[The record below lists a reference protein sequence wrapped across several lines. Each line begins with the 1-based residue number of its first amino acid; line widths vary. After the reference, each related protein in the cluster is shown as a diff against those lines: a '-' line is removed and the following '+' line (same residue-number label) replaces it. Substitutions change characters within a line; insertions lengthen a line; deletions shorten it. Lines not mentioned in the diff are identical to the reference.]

1 MPQLIPPYKS
11 HKLPGKNYS
20 LFGTIW
26 KQKFNFSCKGKSSQ
40 KENNDIEFEVYS

>member
-11 HKLPGKNYS
+11 HKLPGKKR
-20 LFGTIW
+20 LFGTVW